1 MIKKMN
7 NKMSKL
13 TKSNNLESN
22 KMSLKKTK
30 NHTFIKIISWFFAII
45 AVLIVL
51 GISVFSYLTAP
62 VSKEENAVSE
72 KIRIPDGTS
81 IPSVAQELKDKKLIK
96 SSNALYFAAR
106 FNLFDRNSNFVLKS
120 GVYTIKNSMSL
131 KEIYNLLQSGEQEYI
146 AVAIPEGL
154 TITKIANLL
163 EENDVCSKYDFINAC
178 HNQNLLQEYNL
189 NAESF
194 EGYLFPDTY
203 FFTPNME
210 AREILNLMI
219 RNFYEKLSEIPN
231 SSNLTADELYQKIIL
246 ASIIEREYRI
256 PEEAVLISSVFTNR
270 MKYNIGLYSCAT
282 IEYIITEIQGRPH
295 PKRITYD
302 DLKINSPY
310 NTYKYAGLPPS
321 PISNPGKISLNAA
334 INPAKTSYYYF
345 VLSDPKTGRHTF
357 SDSFDE
363 HIAAEN
369 LNYISK

>member
-369 LNYISK
+369 LNYVSK

>member
-1 MIKKMN
+1 MPKSIKSYNSQSKE
-7 NKMSKL
+7 MS
-13 TKSNNLESN
+13 S
-22 KMSLKKTK
+22 KKTK
-30 NHTFIKIISWFFAII
+30 NHTFLKIVSWFFAVI
-45 AVLIVL
+45 AILIVL
-51 GISVFSYLTAP
+51 SISIFSYLIAP
-62 VSKEENAVSE
+62 VSKEENALTE
-72 KIRIPDGTS
+72 KIRVPNGTS
-81 IPSVAQELKDKKLIK
+81 ISTVAQELKDKNLIK

-106 FNLFDRNSNFVLKS
+106 FNLFNKNSNFVLKS
-120 GVYTIKNSMSL
+120 GVYTIKSSMSL

-146 AVAIPEGL
+146 SVAIPEGL

-163 EENDVCSKYDFINAC
+163 EENDVCSKSDFIDAC

-189 NAESF
+189 SAKSF

-203 FFTPNME
+203 FFTPNMD
-210 AREILNLMI
+210 AKDVLNLMI
-219 RNFYEKLSEIPN
+219 KNFYEKLSEIPN
-231 SSNLTADELYQKIIL
+231 SSNLTADELYQKVIL

-295 PKRITYD
+295 PKKITYD

-345 VLSDPKTGRHTF
+345 VLTDEKTGKHTF

-369 LNYISK
+369 LNYVSK